1 MVKLCG
7 RFFWIVQN
15 NETESVS
22 VTTSTHRS
30 SRELFNLGAAHAI
43 RYREGLAAR
52 SPKASLESLE
62 LEQMFDGPTPEAP
75 EDGVSVLNALAD
87 AAEAGITSPASAGF
101 FGWVVGGSHPIG
113 VAADMMTSAWGQNAA
128 GYTCSPASSTAEKI
142 CSRWLLDILRLPP
155 ECSVGFVS
163 GATMAAF
170 TCLAAART
178 AVLQRLDWD
187 VEHDGLFGAPRIR
200 VFAGD
205 GVHSTLISAIRY
217 LGLGSKVVEIETDSE
232 GRMDVQRL
240 NAGLSL
246 YSGPKIVIANAGQI
260 NTGSFDRFSEIA
272 PVCKRHGAWLHIDG
286 AFGLWAQ
293 LLPEKS
299 GVLAGIE
306 QANSWSTDGHK
317 WLQLPYDSGFAIV
330 RDAEAHMRAMAISAS
345 YLVPAEAG
353 QYDPSQ
359 FVPELSRRARGFP
372 LWAMLRGLGRQGIA
386 DMVRKHC
393 ALAKRLADIVS
404 RERGISVINE
414 IVLNQLILTFGEH
427 ESHCT
432 DKTTR
437 AVISRLEQSDQYLVL
452 GAEWKGRQV
461 LRVSIV
467 SPATEREDIDS
478 FAEALIRAW
487 RDVRNAGY

>member
-1 MVKLCG
+1 
-7 RFFWIVQN
+7 
-15 NETESVS
+15 
-22 VTTSTHRS
+22 
-30 SRELFNLGAAHAI
+30 
-43 RYREGLAAR
+43 
-52 SPKASLESLE
+52 
-62 LEQMFDGPTPEAP
+62 
-75 EDGVSVLNALAD
+75 
-87 AAEAGITSPASAGF
+87 
-101 FGWVVGGSHPIG
+101 
-113 VAADMMTSAWGQNAA
+113 
-128 GYTCSPASSTAEKI
+128 
-142 CSRWLLDILRLPP
+142 
-155 ECSVGFVS
+155 
-163 GATMAAF
+163 
-170 TCLAAART
+170 
-178 AVLQRLDWD
+178 
-187 VEHDGLFGAPRIR
+187 
-200 VFAGD
+200 
-205 GVHSTLISAIRY
+205 
-217 LGLGSKVVEIETDSE
+217 
-232 GRMDVQRL
+232 
-240 NAGLSL
+240 
-246 YSGPKIVIANAGQI
+246 
-260 NTGSFDRFSEIA
+260 
-272 PVCKRHGAWLHIDG
+272 
-286 AFGLWAQ
+286 
-293 LLPEKS
+293 
-299 GVLAGIE
+299 
-306 QANSWSTDGHK
+306 
-317 WLQLPYDSGFAIV
+317 
-330 RDAEAHMRAMAISAS
+330 MRAMAISAS